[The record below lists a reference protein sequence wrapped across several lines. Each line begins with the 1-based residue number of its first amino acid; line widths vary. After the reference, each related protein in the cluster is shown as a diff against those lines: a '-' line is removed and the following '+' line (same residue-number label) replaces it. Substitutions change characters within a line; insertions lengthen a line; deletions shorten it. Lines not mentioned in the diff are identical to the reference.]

1 MKHLLTLLIAVA
13 MLLPLSANNH
23 PEALEPFCNG
33 SPDSSI
39 ATHITREE
47 GTSALALKTIDLLT
61 GQWENMV
68 YPFEVKTTSNGLPME
83 GAFLRYEFR
92 ANGSYVKTL
101 GCKSSRINNS
111 GRWSVS
117 NDGQYLLLYDDCS
130 TTPLKAKI
138 KYIELDE
145 LVLEQ
150 ALVSGEPQ
158 FCTGKKD
165 FFFNKR

>member
-1 MKHLLTLLIAVA
+1 MKQLLTLLIAVA
-13 MLLPLSANNH
+13 MLLPLSANNY
-23 PEALEPFCNG
+23 PEALEPCCNG

-39 ATHITREE
+39 ATSITGEE
-47 GTSALALKTIDLLT
+47 GTSALALKTIGLLT

-68 YPFEVKTTSNGLPME
+68 YPFEVQTSNGLPLE

-101 GCKSSRINNS
+101 GSKTTRANDS
-111 GRWSVS
+111 GQWSVS

-130 TTPLKAKI
+130 KEPLKAKI
-138 KYIELDE
+138 KYIQLDE